1 MIEKGSMK
9 IFFIVLSIIYF
20 LFSIVPEAR
29 AQSCDPSCGNPDE
42 CRIKIE
48 KCQEAWSSMEKAKKP
63 HVDALKKMEADIKLF
78 QNRIQSIET
87 EMVKKAKAIAEGEKD
102 LGDAMALASVRI
114 RQFYIRTITTVPMLT
129 LLSASDVG
137 TALRSYAYQQ
147 AVTSEDKKVITQT
160 ALLVKD
166 LENRRMKLEKENA
179 TLSLLKTDL
188 DTKAVSVRKLVGEAT
203 AYQTKLSSLIA
214 SLTAQQQSFLAAK
227 LSGLNLP
234 TSLGAGPLFCTDDRK
249 LDPGFRPAF
258 AFFTFGIPHRVGMNQ
273 YGALGRAQAGQSAED
288 ILRAYFS
295 DFEFVSGKEGEN
307 ITIKGKNE
315 FGQMFDETMN
325 LEEYVKHVHEMPTSW
340 PGSALQ
346 AQAIAA
352 RSYGLAIQR
361 AKGYVLPSQA
371 DQVVK
376 KELNAQSWIDAVNA
390 TKGKIMAQG
399 GNPIKAWFASTSGG
413 YTFNSGDVWTTNTS
427 YTKRLRDTSGDVG
440 SFSDLMG
447 KSYDRDSPCFYAA
460 QGYRN
465 EYAKS
470 AWLKSEE
477 VADIVNVILLAKADS
492 GTREFLYQP
501 DKPNPG
507 GKETWGKDKV
517 KSELQNRN
525 ITPFT
530 SVSNISATGVDFGLG
545 RTTQLSV
552 TGDGGTTTFDGVE
565 FKDFFNLRAPANI
578 QIVGPL
584 FNVERR

>member
-1 MIEKGSMK
+1 MK
-9 IFFIVLSIIYF
+9 LRTLQYLTIGLFVYLIIG
-20 LFSIVPEAR
+20 LLPPMAV
-29 AQSCDPSCGNPDE
+29 AQSCDPSCSNPDE

-63 HVDALKKMEADIKLF
+63 HADALKKMEADIQAFQARIKL
-78 QNRIQSIET
+78 IEA
-87 EMVKKAKAIAEGEKD
+87 ELVKKAKAIAEGEKE
-102 LGDAMALASVRI
+102 LGNVLALASVRI
-114 RQFYIRTITTVPMLT
+114 RQFYMRTVTSVPMLT
-129 LLSASDVG
+129 LLSSVDVAS
-137 TALRSYAYQQ
+137 ALRSYAYQQ

-166 LENRRMKLEKENA
+166 LEDRRTKLEKENA
-179 TLSLLKTDL
+179 TLSSLKTDL
-188 DTKAVSVRKLVGEAT
+188 DTKAVSVRKLVQDAT

-227 LSGLNLP
+227 LAGLNLP

-249 LDPGFRPAF
+249 LDPGFSPAF

-273 YGALGRAQAGQSAED
+273 YGALGRSQTGQGAED

-307 ITIKGKNE
+307 ITVKGKNE
-315 FGQMFDETMN
+315 FGQTFDESMN
-325 LEEYVKHVHEMPTSW
+325 LEEYVKHIHEMPTSW
-340 PGSALQ
+340 PASALQ

-376 KELNAQSWIDAVNA
+376 KELNAQSWVDAVNA

-427 YTKRLRDTSGDVG
+427 YTKRLRDTNGDVG
-440 SFSDLMG
+440 SFSDLMS

-465 EYAKS
+465 EYGKS
-470 AWLKSEE
+470 AWLKPEE

-492 GTREFLYQP
+492 GTREYLYQA
-501 DKPNPG
+501 DKPNPA

-517 KSELQNRN
+517 KNELQNRN
-525 ITPFT
+525 ITPYT
-530 SVSNISATGVDFGLG
+530 SVSNISTAGVDFGLG
-545 RTTQLSV
+545 RTTQISV
-552 TGDGGTTTFDGVE
+552 TGDGGNTTFDGAE

-584 FNVERR
+584 FNVEKK